1 MEKRVTIELLVEAED
16 PDDRVEDDVIAA
28 LSECLRHFDIM
39 NYTEESKPAP
49 ALRGLGNRPPQ
60 ALPALAL

>member
-39 NYTEESKPAP
+39 N
-49 ALRGLGNRPPQ
+49 
-60 ALPALAL
+60 

>member
-49 ALRGLGNRPPQ
+49 ARRPGRGEVRQ
-60 ALPALAL
+60 KVERF